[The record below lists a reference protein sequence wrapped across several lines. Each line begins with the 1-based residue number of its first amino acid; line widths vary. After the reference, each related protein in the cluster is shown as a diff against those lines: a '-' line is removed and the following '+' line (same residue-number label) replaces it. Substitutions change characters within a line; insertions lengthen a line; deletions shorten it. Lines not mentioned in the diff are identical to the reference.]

1 MRNVFHLIDNGDGRI
16 TSEEFLDAMLKFC
29 EDEVTSVRLAA
40 VDRRLCQLSAFLVYW
55 FECLT
60 DPGKHDLEKVAR
72 FCVAVEKTIPQWF
85 PAGR

>member
-1 MRNVFHLIDNGDGRI
+1 
-16 TSEEFLDAMLKFC
+16 MLFNRVLN
-29 EDEVTSVRLAA
+29 EVTSVRLAA